1 MKTTMDFFF
10 FPLQI
15 LLGSTGSAS
24 ISLLSLHFRAR
35 RSSGDRPAQGKGGW
49 NGASDG
55 ERKENVPGA
64 PPARRSPEQNG
75 AESSREESRA
85 APSSSTAQGM
95 GDGWSQRG
103 ATAAWGERGQRGGL
117 RVPITQA
124 GIFKAALGTP
134 TLGSH
139 SFLLGIPNPPGC
151 FENPRLTRRAV
162 GRSQPCP
169 PSLSR

>member
-1 MKTTMDFFF
+1 MEQAMGRGRKTS
-10 FPLQI
+10 LELL
-15 LLGSTGSAS
+15 LLGTAQSRTVQ
-24 ISLLSLHFRAR
+24 RAAGR
-35 RSSGDRPAQGKGGW
+35 RAELPPPPAQPRGWGMDGGW
-49 NGASDG
+49 MEPAWSDG
-55 ERKENVPGA
+55 GVGGA
-64 PPARRSPEQNG
+64 GSE
-75 AESSREESRA
+75 
-85 APSSSTAQGM
+85 
-95 GDGWSQRG
+95 RG
-103 ATAAWGERGQRGGL
+103 AL
-117 RVPITQA
+117 LPITQA